1 MGHRVHRRQLL
12 LIRFL
17 AVVLTSSAL
26 SFAECIP
33 ITEARTHIGE
43 TQCITGTVYRVKSG
57 AHGVTF
63 FDFCQDFRVC
73 PFTVV
78 IFPGHLKD
86 IGDVRQLKNQ
96 VVEIHG
102 DLKEYDGRAEI
113 VLEQLR
119 QLGGGAAALVP
130 RLPKNYDVENK
141 GHYSA
146 GTFSLPKPAHPKK
159 AKKQPATLPME
170 IPEDD
175 Q

>member
-1 MGHRVHRRQLL
+1 VNSHVYRRLL
-12 LIRFL
+12 LFILLFR
-17 AVVLTSSAL
+17 VLSS
-26 SFAECIP
+26 AECIP
-33 ITEARTHIGE
+33 FTEARAHVGE
-43 TQCITGTVYRVKSG
+43 TQCVTGTVLRVKSG

-63 FDFCQDFRVC
+63 FDFCEDFRVC

-86 IGDVRQLKNQ
+86 IGDVRQLKNR

-113 VLEQLR
+113 VLDQLR
-119 QLGGGAAALVP
+119 QLSGGAALLP
-130 RLPKNYDVENK
+130 KLPKNYDVENK

-159 AKKQPATLPME
+159 AKKQPATLPIE
-170 IPEDD
+170 IPEDE

>member
-1 MGHRVHRRQLL
+1 VRRRQHSVLMCLL
-12 LIRFL
+12 GFL
-17 AVVLTSSAL
+17 VLGPAL

-33 ITEARTHIGE
+33 FTEARTHIGE
-43 TQCITGTVYRVKSG
+43 TQCVTGTVYRVKSG

-63 FDFCQDFRVC
+63 FDFCEDFRVC

-86 IGDVRQLKNQ
+86 IGDVRQLKNR

-102 DLKEYDGRAEI
+102 DLKAYDGRAEI

-119 QLGGGAAALVP
+119 QLGGAAALIP

-146 GTFSLPKPAHPKK
+146 GSFSLPKPAHPKK

>member
-1 MGHRVHRRQLL
+1 MNIRVHRRLL
-12 LIRFL
+12 M
-17 AVVLTSSAL
+17 LTLFFPAL
-26 SFAECIP
+26 SPAECIP
-33 ITEARTHIGE
+33 FTEARAHIGE
-43 TQCITGTVYRVKSG
+43 TQCITGTVYRVKQG
-57 AHGVTF
+57 ARGVTF
-63 FDFCQDFRVC
+63 FDFCEDFRVC
-73 PFTVV
+73 PFTVA

-86 IGDVRQLKNQ
+86 IGDVRQLKNR

-119 QLGGGAAALVP
+119 QLGGAAALVP
-130 RLPKNYDVENK
+130 KLPKNYDVENK

-159 AKKQPATLPME
+159 AKKQPATLPIE
-170 IPEDD
+170 IPEDE